1 MNVNSELNTAAWSSE
16 HLGDAL
22 TLLART
28 LGWSNADSKPIN
40 SCLYGDNI
48 DEALAWNAAQLK
60 LETEAIESDYAG
72 IAQLL
77 KRCAPALLQLPDGG
91 FLCVLKRRG
100 KQLIVL
106 TAELQQR
113 TVAIT
118 TLQEALCQPLREQW
132 MADVDELIAVVGIS
146 KAKRTKAKNAL
157 FTEFLSGQRVRVGWL
172 LRPSAS
178 ASLQWQAQDYQ
189 VQGLFGVLLGSH
201 TLAFLLWLGA
211 WWLLG
216 QGVFSGHIDTGWL
229 QAWVLLL
236 ITQLPLRLLASGA
249 GGLLAIRL
257 GALLK
262 RRLLKGALRLNPEEI
277 RHLGASRLLACAID
291 AEVLEQMAL
300 TGGFLGLMGIINL
313 LLSASILATVPDKT
327 PVIALCGWV
336 IISCIFAAN
345 YLRCQRRWTKARLQL
360 TDSLVDGMVGHRTR
374 AVQEP
379 RSQWN
384 KHEDDALTAYY
395 QLCQQRDR
403 ASLHLRVTVPRGVF
417 LLGLM
422 TLVPTFASN
431 LEASTSLALGI
442 AGILTASMA
451 FRSIAMGVEQAA
463 SAWIAFEQI
472 RPFWQAVDRPEILGD
487 SNAIAVQ
494 AESAVVEVRHL
505 NYRHAN
511 RSELV
516 LQGVDLCIHSN
527 DRLLL
532 QGASGSGKSTLA
544 AILAGQRHAESGLCL
559 ASGLD
564 HVSLGEQR
572 WRQRIALVPQF
583 HENHIF
589 MGTLAFNLLLG
600 RDWPPSAID
609 IEDAE
614 QLCKALGLG
623 NLLQRMPS
631 GIFQH
636 VGETGWQLSHGE
648 RERVYIARAL
658 LQKADLLILDE
669 SVSSLDP
676 KTLQETMHLLWQ
688 QAPALLLIVHA

>member
-1 MNVNSELNTAAWSSE
+1 MNFNSELNTAAWSSE

-22 TLLART
+22 TLLACT

-40 SCLYGDNI
+40 SCLYGDTI
-48 DEALAWNAAQLK
+48 DEALSWNAAQLK

-132 MADVDELIAVVGIS
+132 TADVDELIAVVGIS
-146 KAKRTKAKNAL
+146 KAKRVKAKNAL

-178 ASLQWQAQDYQ
+178 ASLQWQAQDYR

-249 GGLLAIRL
+249 SGLLAIRL

-336 IISCIFAAN
+336 IISGIFAAN

-431 LEASTSLALGI
+431 VEASTALALGI

-472 RPFWQAVDRPEILGD
+472 RPFWQAVTRPDVLGN
-487 SNAIAVQ
+487 SSAMAVQ
-494 AESAVVEVRHL
+494 AESAIMEVRHL

-516 LQGVDLCIHSN
+516 LQGVDLCIHSH

-559 ASGLD
+559 ANGLD
-564 HVSLGEQR
+564 SASLGEQR

-631 GIFQH
+631 GLFQQ